1 MRKSDGLILTIV
13 DQLTELGLPC
23 MATSFEASCRSK
35 DFFKKDI
42 VTLMS
47 EIVDSEY
54 QHKISQRYQGR
65 LKKARLIGAPQD
77 IGKCIDSKDRKYLP
91 AGITKDLATL
101 DFIKEGLNVCILGP
115 SDSGKSYLARAI
127 GIQACIDNRV
137 GYFHCGEFLEEMV
150 ALKENDY
157 PKYQRR
163 MKYYSKIELVILD
176 DFLLHTVSDEREI
189 KVLFEIMEK
198 RSELGVST
206 IVCSQR
212 EPKSWKSMILNDEV
226 SSNAIMKRATKH
238 FTVIIRPATK

>member
-23 MATSFEASCRSK
+23 MASSFEASCKSK
-35 DFFKKDI
+35 DFFQKDI

-47 EIVDSEY
+47 EIVDTEY

-65 LKKARLIGAPQD
+65 LKKARLIGAPQE
-77 IGKCIDSKDRKYLP
+77 IRKCVDSKDRKYVP
-91 AGITKDLATL
+91 TGITNDLATL
-101 DFIKEGLNVCILGP
+101 DFIREGLNVCILGP

-127 GIQACIDNRV
+127 GIKACANYRV

-150 ALKENDY
+150 ALKESDY
-157 PKYQRR
+157 PKYQRK

-189 KVLFEIMEK
+189 KILFEIMEK
-198 RSELGVST
+198 RSELSVST

-226 SSNAIMKRATKH
+226 SSNAILKRATKH
-238 FTVIIRPATK
+238 YTVIIKPTTK